1 MDVFFSAVLPTTIVF
16 LIGYVLQRIRF
27 LDVKSISTMAIYIFL
42 PALVFKN
49 LYESTFDQQ
58 FMTLFLFA
66 LFLLIVLITLNKILA
81 TLFGWSKATESASM
95 LASVFMNAGNY
106 GAPIIYF
113 GLGEEAFP
121 YAIFFMV
128 VQSLLM
134 NSFGVYYASRGKR
147 SIGQAVLTIFKMP
160 ATYAAIFAFLFQKGQ
175 IELSDTTY
183 SMISL
188 LADGSIPVMMVVLG
202 MQLASIKGLEM
213 NWQVVSTSVL
223 LKMIVSPTLAFLFV
237 HIFSVEP
244 LLGSVMIIISAM
256 PTAVTTTLFAVE
268 FDAEPNLVSTI
279 TLITTIM
286 SVVTLT
292 VLLNLL

>member
-1 MDVFFSAVLPTTIVF
+1 MELFFSAVLPTIIVF
-16 LIGYVLQRIRF
+16 ILGYLLQRTRF

-49 LYESTFDQQ
+49 LYASTFDRR
-58 FMTLFLFA
+58 FIILFLFA
-66 LFLLIVLITLNKILA
+66 LCLLIVLIILNKIFA
-81 TLFGWSKATESASM
+81 ALFGWSKATESASM
-95 LASVFMNAGNY
+95 LASAFMNAGNY

-160 ATYAAIFAFLFQKGQ
+160 ATYAALFAFVFQKCQ
-175 IELSDTTY
+175 IELTESIY
-183 SMISL
+183 SMIGL

-202 MQLASIKGLEM
+202 MQLASIKGLKM
-213 NWQVVSTSVL
+213 NWQVVSTSVI
-223 LKMIVSPTLAFLFV
+223 LKMFISPFLAFLFV
-237 HIFSVEP
+237 RIFSVDP

-268 FDAEPNLVSTI
+268 FDAEPDLVSTI
-279 TLITTIM
+279 TLITTVM
-286 SVVTLT
+286 SVLTLT
-292 VLLNLL
+292 LLLNIL

>member
-1 MDVFFSAVLPTTIVF
+1 MDVFLNAVLPTTIVF
-16 LIGYVLQRIRF
+16 LIGYVLQRARF
-27 LDVKSISTMAIYIFL
+27 LDVKSISTMAIYVFL

-49 LYESTFDQQ
+49 LYESTFDQR
-58 FMTLFLFA
+58 FMILFLFA
-66 LFLLIVLITLNKILA
+66 FLLLTALILINKIIA

-95 LASVFMNAGNY
+95 LASAFMNAGNY
-106 GAPIIYF
+106 GAPIVYF
-113 GLGEEAFP
+113 GFGEEAFP
-121 YAIFFMV
+121 YAIFLMV

-134 NSFGVYYASRGKR
+134 NSFGIYYASRGKR

-160 ATYAAIFAFLFQKGQ
+160 ATYAAIFAFLLQKSH
-175 IELSDTTY
+175 IELSDATY
-183 SMISL
+183 SMIGL

-213 NWQVVSTSVL
+213 NWQVVSTSVV
-223 LKMIVSPTLAFLFV
+223 LKMFISPLLAFLFV
-237 HIFSVEP
+237 QLFSVEP
-244 LLGSVMIIISAM
+244 ILGSVMIIISAM

-268 FDAEPNLVSTI
+268 FDAKPNLVSTI
-279 TLITTIM
+279 TLITTVM